1 MAAAIGF
8 HGKLPARGDFVR
20 AGLPGSFVAAWDGW
34 LQAVL
39 GPARALLDTGWDSA
53 WMEAPVWRFCLPP
66 GQCGPG
72 AVLGLWMPSVDSAGR
87 HFPLTL
93 AAVFADGAAP
103 ADEAWLDAAED
114 AGRAAIAEDWSPA
127 ALLDAM
133 PPAPAAGGMVAGD
146 AMWWSAGSPFVP
158 ADRFTLAAL
167 PDAARFAAMVRATA
181 SAGTAA

>member
-1 MAAAIGF
+1 MAAIGF

-34 LQAVL
+34 LQDVL
-39 GPARALLDTGWDSA
+39 GPARALLDTGWDAA

-72 AVLGLWMPSVDSAGR
+72 SVLGLWMPSVDSAGR

-93 AAVFADGAAP
+93 AAVFADGNAP
-103 ADEAWLDAAED
+103 ADEGWLDAAED

-133 PPAPAAGGMVAGD
+133 PPAPAAGGMVSSD
-146 AMWWSAGSPFVP
+146 AIWWSAGSPFVP
-158 ADRFTLAAL
+158 AGRFTLPAL
-167 PDAARFAAMVRATA
+167 PDAARFSAMVRATA
-181 SAGTAA
+181 AAGTPA